1 MPNDFLK
8 IIKPSTEAE
17 RSTRTTLDTIEVTP
31 HELKSWKV
39 PPFQRPLRV
48 NEKVKALAVTIKDD
62 SGVIPGILTI
72 GILDKQRYIL
82 DGQHRREAFLLSE
95 CLIGYV
101 DVRIAHFDSMAE
113 MGEEFVNLNSQLVR
127 MRPDDIL
134 RGLEG
139 THAPVA
145 KVRRRCPFVGYDMIR
160 RGEKSP
166 MLSMSALL
174 RCWFASSPEV
184 PSAGGL
190 TSVGILHQ
198 FTDEEADNVIA
209 FLDMAMH
216 AWGRDVEYQRLWL
229 NLNLTLC
236 MWLFRRLVIANTSYS
251 ARTHKVSK
259 ELFAKLLMSLSA
271 DESYLDWLVG
281 RQLRDRDRS
290 PCYGRIRSSFAARFH
305 SETGKKATFPSPAWA
320 SSSSRLNRKV

>member
-1 MPNDFLK
+1 MSDFLK

-17 RSTRTTLDTIEVTP
+17 RSTRTTLDTIEISP
-31 HELKSWKV
+31 HEVKSWKV

-48 NEKVKALAVTIKDD
+48 NDKVRALAVTIKDD

-72 GILDKQRYIL
+72 GVLDKQRYIL
-82 DGQHRREAFLLSE
+82 DGQHRREAFLISE
-95 CLIGYV
+95 CLVGYV

-145 KVRRRCPFVGYDMIR
+145 KVRRRCPFVGYDMVR
-160 RGEKSP
+160 RGERSP

-174 RCWFASSPEV
+174 RCWFASAPEV

-190 TSVGILHQ
+190 TSVGILSR
-198 FTDEEADNVIA
+198 FTDEEADNVIS

-229 NLNLTLC
+229 NLNLTLT
-236 MWLFRRLVIANTSYS
+236 MWVYRRLVITPYS
-251 ARTHKVSK
+251 VRTQKITK
-259 ELFAKLLMSLSA
+259 DLFTKLLMSLSA
-271 DESYLDWLVG
+271 DSNYLDWLVG

-290 PCYGRIRSSFAARFH
+290 PCYGRIRASFTGRLLA
-305 SETGKKATFPSPAWA
+305 ETGKKPSFPAPAWA
-320 SSSSRLNRKV
+320 SNGGSGRSGKR